1 MPTQFETF
9 KDLSITFKKHPVT
22 DDLVTVK
29 DKSAVAQSIKGLLLT
44 RRGER
49 PFQPDLGSGLQDLL
63 FEPMDYGSAALIK
76 KEIRETLN
84 RFEPRI
90 SITKL
95 MCYPDLMN
103 NGYEVELEYKI
114 IGRED
119 RAVALDIFLE
129 RTR

>member
-1 MPTQFETF
+1 MPEVSTF

-49 PFQPDLGSGLQDLL
+49 PFQPDLGSGLQNLL
-63 FEPMDYGSAALIK
+63 FEPLDYGSGALIK
-76 KEIRETLN
+76 KEIKETLS
-84 RFEPRI
+84 RYEPRI
-90 SITKL
+90 SIQKL
-95 MCYPDLMN
+95 MCYPDMSN
-103 NGYEVELEYKI
+103 NGYEVELEYFI
-114 IGRED
+114 LGRED

>member
-1 MPTQFETF
+1 MPEVSTF

-29 DKSAVAQSIKGLLLT
+29 DKAAVAQSIKGLLLT

-49 PFQPDLGSGLQDLL
+49 PFQPQLGSGLQDLL
-63 FEPMDYGSAALIK
+63 FEPLDYGSGALIK
-76 KEIRETLN
+76 KEIKETLS
-84 RFEPRI
+84 RYEPRI

-95 MCYPDLMN
+95 MCYPDVSN
-103 NGYEVELEYKI
+103 NGYEVELEYFI
-114 IGRED
+114 LGRED

>member
-1 MPTQFETF
+1 MPEVSTF

-29 DKSAVAQSIKGLLLT
+29 DKAAVAQSIKGLLLT

-49 PFQPDLGSGLQDLL
+49 PFQPDLGSGLQNLL
-63 FEPMDYGSAALIK
+63 FEPLDYGSGALIK
-76 KEIRETLN
+76 KEIKETLS
-84 RFEPRI
+84 RYEPRI
-90 SITKL
+90 SIQKL
-95 MCYPDLMN
+95 MCYPDISN
-103 NGYEVELEYKI
+103 NGYEVELEYFI
-114 IGRED
+114 LGRED

>member
-1 MPTQFETF
+1 MPEVSTF

-29 DKSAVAQSIKGLLLT
+29 DKAAVAQSIKGLLLT

-103 NGYEVELEYKI
+103 NGYDVELEYKI

>member
-1 MPTQFETF
+1 MPEVSTF

-49 PFQPDLGSGLQDLL
+49 PFQPDLGSGLQNLL

-76 KEIRETLN
+76 KEISDTLN
-84 RFEPRI
+84 RYEPRV
-90 SITKL
+90 SITRL
-95 MCYPDLMN
+95 YCFPDYGN
-103 NGYEVELEYKI
+103 NGYEVELEYVI
-114 IGRED
+114 LDRED
-119 RAVALDIFLE
+119 KPVALEIFLE

>member
-1 MPTQFETF
+1 MPEVSTF
-9 KDLSITFKKHPVT
+9 KDLSVTFKKHPVT

-29 DKSAVAQSIKGLLLT
+29 DKAAVAQSIKGLLLT

-90 SITKL
+90 SIAKL